1 MTEIFLKKKLKKFIQ
16 IGSSMEYGHNIS
28 PQSEKKKCNPVSN
41 YGKAKYLATKN
52 LIKLFIKYKFP
63 AIILRPY
70 QVYGPKQELNRL
82 IPFVIQNCKKNKNFP
97 CSNGKQYRDFLFV
110 KDFVEAIFRCLKS
123 NKRFNGQIINIGY
136 GKPYNLKRLIDLIKN
151 VIKLGKPDYGKIK
164 LRKEENLV
172 TYPDIK
178 KAKRLLNWSPR
189 TKLINGIIK
198 TIKSY

>member
-1 MTEIFLKKKLKKFIQ
+1 MYYCK
-16 IGSSMEYGHNIS
+16 NR
-28 PQSEKKKCNPVSN
+28 
-41 YGKAKYLATKN
+41 YLMKVVCD
-52 LIKLFIKYKFP
+52 K
-63 AIILRPY
+63 
-70 QVYGPKQELNRL
+70 
-82 IPFVIQNCKKNKNFP
+82 
-97 CSNGKQYRDFLFV
+97 
-110 KDFVEAIFRCLKS
+110 
-123 NKRFNGQIINIGY
+123 
-136 GKPYNLKRLIDLIKN
+136 NLKRLINLIKN